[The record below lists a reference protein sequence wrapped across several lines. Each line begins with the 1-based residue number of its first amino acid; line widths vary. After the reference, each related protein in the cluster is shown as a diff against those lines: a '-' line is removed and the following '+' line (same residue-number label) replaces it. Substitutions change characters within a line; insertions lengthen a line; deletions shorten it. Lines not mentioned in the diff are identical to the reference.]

1 MKMDNLSIISFSIL
15 IKLICSSSAS
25 GEYQGDNSRAV
36 LTQAD
41 GKFMNAFREKFY
53 SEKKIDRILDKML
66 KLIQK
71 QFIRLRTKK
80 SFSSLRIRND
90 GMLVGITYIDT
101 QNRNIML
108 TNISISICKWQM
120 RTIYLLYGQGEGW
133 SVGPDGV
140 KSFQNFH
147 LDIMISELHDGLM
160 NI

>member
-1 MKMDNLSIISFSIL
+1 MMMDNLSIISFSIL

-25 GEYQGDNSRAV
+25 GEYQGDNRKAV

-41 GKFMNAFREKFY
+41 GNFMNAFREKFY

-90 GMLVGITYIDT
+90 GMLVRITYMDT
-101 QNRNIML
+101 
-108 TNISISICKWQM
+108 
-120 RTIYLLYGQGEGW
+120 
-133 SVGPDGV
+133 
-140 KSFQNFH
+140 
-147 LDIMISELHDGLM
+147 
-160 NI
+160 